1 MVSVPPRSP
10 EVDLLAT
17 TELLHR
23 HLDEALCEDV
33 FRKLRGKE
41 RRRRWTLHR
50 LLEFWMA
57 VILRAPRSLTQLLE
71 EGRRG
76 GDGLVPPVRATPEA
90 FFQRC
95 ETLPPYFF
103 AEVYHRFGARI
114 LPEAL
119 PDYAGDLAS
128 LRERIPEVWAIDG
141 SKLDALAHR
150 LKILRDV
157 RSPVLGGCVTALY
170 DIFRGITRGLFYFA
184 DAAMSEEERAR
195 LALEDVPA
203 GTLLVGDRLY
213 STVQFFGQL
222 KEHDLLGL
230 ARRRKGIRMRRIQR
244 LSRSVEG
251 GEIVEDTVFEAGS
264 GEDQPTVI
272 LRRVRHKR
280 GGRVLADVVTNAL
293 DPTRLSA
300 QEALAL
306 YAKRWSV
313 ERLFFDLKEVL
324 SLHHFY
330 AANPNAVA
338 MQVYAA
344 AIVHTAF
351 RVAQACIA
359 RDAGRVPEEISPAK
373 FFPRMAR
380 ASTCLVLLESG
391 FEYLRD
397 ANPQAQLRRPD
408 WSGMFWARA
417 PLQEF
422 LVERRNEVR
431 RHRRYC
437 PSRRRWKSLAHVPGG
452 RALT

>member
-1 MVSVPPRSP
+1 MAPDRARGPQ
-10 EVDLLAT
+10 VDLLAT

-33 FRKLRGKE
+33 FRKLRGRE
-41 RRRRWTLHR
+41 RRRSWTLHR

-76 GDGLVPPVRATPEA
+76 GDGLVPAVRATPEA

-95 ETLPPYFF
+95 ESLPSYFF
-103 AEVYHRFGARI
+103 AEVYRRFGARV

-119 PDYAGDLAS
+119 PDYAGDLAP

-141 SKLDALAHR
+141 SRLDALAHR

-157 RSPVLGGCVTALY
+157 RSPVLGGCLTALY
-170 DIFRGITRGLFYFA
+170 DLFRGITRGLLYFA
-184 DAAMSEEERAR
+184 DAAMSEDERAR
-195 LALEDVPA
+195 IALEDVPA

-213 STVQFFGQL
+213 STVQFFTQL
-222 KEHDLLGL
+222 KERELFGL
-230 ARRRKGIRMRRIQR
+230 ARRRKGIRIRRIQR
-244 LSRSVEG
+244 LSRSMKG
-251 GEIVEDTVFEAGS
+251 KDLLEDEVVEAGS
-264 GEDQPTVI
+264 GQRQPPVI
-272 LRRVRHKR
+272 LRRVRRKR
-280 GGRVLADVVTNAL
+280 GRRVLADVFTSVL
-293 DPTRLSA
+293 DPLRLSA
-300 QEALAL
+300 PEALAL
-306 YAKRWSV
+306 YAKRWSI

-351 RVAQACIA
+351 RVAQARIA
-359 RDAGRVPEEISPAK
+359 RDAGRIPEEISPAK

-391 FEYLRD
+391 FEYLRE
-397 ANPQAQLRRPD
+397 ANPQATLRRPD
-408 WSGMFWARA
+408 WSTMFWAKA
-417 PLQEF
+417 PLEEF
-422 LVERRNEVR
+422 LVEKRNKVR

-437 PSRRRWKSLAHVPGG
+437 LSRRRWKSLAHVPGG